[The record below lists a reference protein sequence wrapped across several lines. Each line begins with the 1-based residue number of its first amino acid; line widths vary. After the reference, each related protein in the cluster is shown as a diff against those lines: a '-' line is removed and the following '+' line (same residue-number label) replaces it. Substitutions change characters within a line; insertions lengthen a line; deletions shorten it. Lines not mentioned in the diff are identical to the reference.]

1 MTLDLIKKLR
11 EVSKAGILECKKA
24 LNEANGDYD
33 KALEILN
40 SQFIAHEGN
49 QRVAS
54 KGLCNV
60 YVEGNQAI
68 LYEINAETDFVSKN
82 EVFKSLI
89 DTIAKPL
96 LDSNVSNAVDAK
108 KVVIENKTV
117 DQWIQQTSSIIKEN
131 AYLRRFYRVLKDDSY
146 GFGTYIHQGGKVV
159 TLVILNKDSK
169 DLARDLA
176 MQVAANTPTY
186 LDIKYIDQDT
196 TNYEKFMFEKEQG
209 HFDESLFHK
218 HLEEISLT
226 SQLFIKN
233 PDLKVYEI
241 LQKHQVEVIDF
252 FRFELGQGIDSK
264 LSCRLDIPC
273 DGSKITVKPIY
284 GAKL

>member
-24 LNEANGDYD
+24 LSDANGNYD
-33 KALEILN
+33 QALEILRN
-40 SQFIAHEGN
+40 SFVAHEGN

-68 LYEINAETDFVSKN
+68 LYEVNAETDFVSKN
-82 EVFKSLI
+82 EVFIDLI
-89 DTIAKPL
+89 QSIAKPL
-96 LDSNVSNAVDAK
+96 MDSEVTNPVDAK
-108 KVVIENKTV
+108 KVMIDNHSV
-117 DQWIQQTSSIIKEN
+117 DQLIQQTSSIIKEN
-131 AYLRRFYRVLKDDSY
+131 AYLRRFYRVIKDDSY
-146 GFGTYIHQGGKVV
+146 GFGTYIHNGGKVV
-159 TLVILNKDSK
+159 TLVILNKDIK

-176 MQVAANTPTY
+176 MQVAANAPTY
-186 LDIKYIDQDT
+186 LDTQFIDQDT
-196 TNYEKFMFEKEQG
+196 MNYEKFMYEKDNKD
-209 HFDESLFHK
+209 FDESSFFK

-226 SQLFIKN
+226 SQPFIKDN
-233 PDLKVYEI
+233 HQKVYEV
-241 LQKHQVEVIDF
+241 LVKNEVEIIDF

-273 DGSKITVKPIY
+273 DGSKITVKPVY
-284 GAKL
+284 